1 LDSLQIFRSGQVDFS
16 TRVVP
21 GRQVKKGL
29 HEPKAK
35 KCIVTGE
42 RAARDLKNLRGCNG
56 MKQYRIGPIHFVFLW
71 IVFGVGAASAAA
83 LDAPQTLHH
92 PRYKTG
98 SHLSTTHRAVVHTGT
113 ATASRTSTTHA
124 SGKRT
129 STLHRR
135 YASRSGVRVAGRTSA
150 ASHLAATSGAHLR
163 TVSLHRHR
171 YYERFTANS
180 FVTEAVGAD
189 DITTGEDPVVRQAAI
204 DALGDMNGTAVV
216 INPAN
221 GRILAMVNQKLALS
235 PGAEPCSTIKLTV
248 ALAALSESLVTN
260 DTMVQLAGF
269 RMNMTQ
275 ALAKSNNLY
284 FEELGRELGFDRVR
298 HYATQFGLGELAGY
312 NIAGE
317 QLGEYPDQAIP
328 ESEGGVGRMCSFGQ
342 GVSLTPLQLG
352 AFVAAIAN
360 GGTLYYLQHPTTPEA
375 IANFEPRVKRTLDIA
390 RYLPDLED
398 GMAGAVEYG
407 TARRLRANFR
417 ELPIFGK
424 TGTCSND
431 GTRFGWFAAYSES
444 PQGGLV
450 TVFFLEGGRATF
462 GPRAAELTG
471 AFYANLWDRDYFGEK
486 NQEAVSAPDQTRPH
500 GAMLPVSANGAAAV
514 AHQ

>member
-1 LDSLQIFRSGQVDFS
+1 MRSAS
-16 TRVVP
+16 
-21 GRQVKKGL
+21 
-29 HEPKAK
+29 
-35 KCIVTGE
+35 
-42 RAARDLKNLRGCNG
+42 
-56 MKQYRIGPIHFVFLW
+56 YRRIH
-71 IVFGVGAASAAA
+71 
-83 LDAPQTLHH
+83 H
-92 PRYKTG
+92 
-98 SHLSTTHRAVVHTGT
+98 
-113 ATASRTSTTHA
+113 
-124 SGKRT
+124 
-129 STLHRR
+129 
-135 YASRSGVRVAGRTSA
+135 
-150 ASHLAATSGAHLR
+150 
-163 TVSLHRHR
+163 
-171 YYERFTANS
+171 YYERFTASS
-180 FVTEAVGAD
+180 FVNGEVGAGD
-189 DITTGEDPVVRQAAI
+189 VTTGEDPVVRQAAI

-248 ALAALSESLVTN
+248 ALAALSESLVRS

-284 FEELGRELGFDRVR
+284 FEELGRELGFERVR

-312 NIAGE
+312 NIPGE
-317 QLGEYPDQAIP
+317 ELGVYPDQAIP
-328 ESEGGVGRMCSFGQ
+328 ESEGGVARMCSFGQ
-342 GVSLTPLQLG
+342 GVSVTPLQLG
-352 AFVAAIAN
+352 ALVAAIAN
-360 GGTLYYLQHPTTPEA
+360 GGTLYYLQHPTTPEE
-375 IANFEPRVKRTLDIA
+375 IASFEPRVKRTLDIA

-431 GTRFGWFAAYSES
+431 GTRYGWFAAYSQS

-471 AFYANLWDRDYFGEK
+471 AFYANLWDHDYFGEK
-486 NQEAVSAPDQTRPH
+486 SQEAISAPNQEP
-500 GAMLPVSANGAAAV
+500 AAAMSGTS
-514 AHQ
+514 AATDSAAPRQ

>member
-1 LDSLQIFRSGQVDFS
+1 
-16 TRVVP
+16 
-21 GRQVKKGL
+21 
-29 HEPKAK
+29 
-35 KCIVTGE
+35 
-42 RAARDLKNLRGCNG
+42 
-56 MKQYRIGPIHFVFLW
+56 MKLFRIGPVLIAFLLLG
-71 IVFGVGAASAAA
+71 IGAISAAA

-92 PRYKTG
+92 SKSRTL
-98 SHLSTTHRAVVHTGT
+98 SHGT
-113 ATASRTSTTHA
+113 ATHHAVAHTATTAASYTSATHA
-124 SGKRT
+124 SATHPSIVHHRSSGRSRVHVGTRT
-129 STLHRR
+129 TTASRLTPAAGAHVRTASYHRR
-135 YASRSGVRVAGRTSA
+135 
-150 ASHLAATSGAHLR
+150 HH
-163 TVSLHRHR
+163 
-171 YYERFTANS
+171 YYERFTASS
-180 FVTEAVGAD
+180 FVQGEVGAD
-189 DITTGEDPVVRQAAI
+189 DITTGEDPIVRQAAI

-248 ALAALSESLVTN
+248 ALAALSESLVTS
-260 DTMVQLAGF
+260 DTMVQLPGF

-284 FEELGRELGFDRVR
+284 FEELGRELGFERVR

-312 NIAGE
+312 NIPDE
-317 QLGEYPDQAIP
+317 ELGVYPDQPIP
-328 ESEGGVGRMCSFGQ
+328 DSEGGVARMCSFGQ

-360 GGTLYYLQHPTTPEA
+360 GGTLYYLQHPTTAED
-375 IANFEPRVKRTLDIA
+375 IASFQPRVKRTLDIA
-390 RYLPDLED
+390 HYLPDLED

-431 GTRFGWFAAYSES
+431 GTRYGWFAAYSES

-471 AFYANLWDRDYFGEK
+471 AFYADLWDHDYFVEK
-486 NQEAVSAPDQTRPH
+486 NQEAISAPGEVPASATMSGTP
-500 GAMLPVSANGAAAV
+500 AVSDSAAPR
-514 AHQ
+514 Q

>member
-1 LDSLQIFRSGQVDFS
+1 MKLFRV
-16 TRVVP
+16 
-21 GRQVKKGL
+21 
-29 HEPKAK
+29 
-35 KCIVTGE
+35 
-42 RAARDLKNLRGCNG
+42 
-56 MKQYRIGPIHFVFLW
+56 GPIHFFVFILS
-71 IVFGVGAASAAA
+71 VCATSATA

-92 PRYKTG
+92 SKSRYL
-98 SHLSTTHRAVVHTGT
+98 SHFSSTHRA
-113 ATASRTSTTHA
+113 A
-124 SGKRT
+124 
-129 STLHRR
+129 
-135 YASRSGVRVAGRTSA
+135 ASRSASYSSSSHVTASKASALRTSA
-150 ASHLAATSGAHLR
+150 GHTTVYRSGYRSTYRSAGHVTATRTTTSATLR
-163 TVSLHRHR
+163 SATYHRIHH

-180 FVTEAVGAD
+180 FIQGENGAGD
-189 DITTGEDPVVRQAAI
+189 DTAGEDPVVRQAAI

-216 INPAN
+216 INPTN

-248 ALAALSESLVTN
+248 ALAALSESLVTS

-284 FEELGRELGFDRVR
+284 FEELGRELGFERVR

-312 NIAGE
+312 NIPGE
-317 QLGEYPDQAIP
+317 QLGVYPDQAIP
-328 ESEGGVGRMCSFGQ
+328 EAEGGVARMCSFGQ
-342 GVSLTPLQLG
+342 GVSVTPLQLG

-360 GGTLYYLQHPTTPEA
+360 GGTLYYLQHPTTPEEVA
-375 IANFEPRVKRTLDIA
+375 SFQPRVKRTLDLA
-390 RYLPDLED
+390 RYTPDLED

-471 AFYANLWDRDYFGEK
+471 AFYANLWDHNYFGET
-486 NQEAVSAPDQTRPH
+486 NQEAQSGLPGTQPPIAAPRSLRTSDSLAPQ
-500 GAMLPVSANGAAAV
+500 
-514 AHQ
+514 Q

>member
-1 LDSLQIFRSGQVDFS
+1 
-16 TRVVP
+16 
-21 GRQVKKGL
+21 
-29 HEPKAK
+29 
-35 KCIVTGE
+35 
-42 RAARDLKNLRGCNG
+42 
-56 MKQYRIGPIHFVFLW
+56 M
-71 IVFGVGAASAAA
+71 SAACAWA
-83 LDAPQTLHH
+83 LDAPQPLHH
-92 PRYKTG
+92 SKSKTE
-98 SHLSTTHRAVVHTGT
+98 SHVTTTRHTT
-113 ATASRTSTTHA
+113 TSRTSTA
-124 SGKRT
+124 RT
-129 STLHRR
+129 STVQRRYTHRSSARAAARTTTASRLNATAGAQLRGASYHRR
-135 YASRSGVRVAGRTSA
+135 
-150 ASHLAATSGAHLR
+150 HH
-163 TVSLHRHR
+163 
-171 YYERFTANS
+171 YYERFTASS
-180 FVTEAVGAD
+180 FIHGDVGAGD
-189 DITTGEDPVVRQAAI
+189 NTAGEDPVVRQAAI

-248 ALAALSESLVTN
+248 ALAALSESLVTSN
-260 DTMVQLAGF
+260 TMVQLSGF
-269 RMNMTQ
+269 RMDMTQ

-284 FEELGRELGFDRVR
+284 FEELGRELGFERVR

-317 QLGEYPDQAIP
+317 QLGVYPDQAIP
-328 ESEGGVGRMCSFGQ
+328 EAEGGVARMCSFGQ

-360 GGTLYYLQHPTTPEA
+360 GGTLYYLQHPTTPED
-375 IANFEPRVKRTLDIA
+375 IASFQPMIKRTLDIG

-424 TGTCSND
+424 TGTCSDN

-471 AFYANLWDRDYFGEK
+471 AFYADLWDHDYFGEK
-486 NQEAVSAPDQTRPH
+486 NQDAQSAPAQGGVAPAQAT
-500 GAMLPVSANGAAAV
+500 SGAAGPE
-514 AHQ
+514 Q